1 MTQLK
6 QKHVFL
12 LNYLLLTYACSYTFS
27 VRRLWRRH
35 WKVMTVSQLPASM
48 FSSTDS
54 DIIIIIDLTKCIL
67 KPLL

>member
-6 QKHVFL
+6 QKHVFFL

-27 VRRLWRRH
+27 VRRLWHRH

-48 FSSTDS
+48 SSSTDS
-54 DIIIIIDLTKCIL
+54 DIIIIDLTKCIL

>member
-6 QKHVFL
+6 QKHVFFIKL
-12 LNYLLLTYACSYTFS
+12 SLTYARSYTFS

-35 WKVMTVSQLPASM
+35 WEVMTVSQLPASM

-54 DIIIIIDLTKCIL
+54 DIIIDLTKCIL
-67 KPLL
+67 KLKV

>member
-6 QKHVFL
+6 QKRVFFIKL
-12 LNYLLLTYACSYTFS
+12 SLTYAHSYTFS

-35 WKVMTVSQLPASM
+35 WEVMTVTQLPASM

-54 DIIIIIDLTKCIL
+54 DIIIIDLTKCIL